1 MLFCHPA
8 EGGIYFPSTQFS
20 ARKVNPSFGG
30 MTKNHSHYIMHFLLA
45 PDKFRGSLSA
55 SEACAAMEKGIRL
68 LLPDAQITSL
78 PMADGGEGTAELLT
92 QTTQGSWH
100 TTRVNNPLFQPID
113 AGFGFSADGKTA
125 FIDSAAA
132 AGLALLNPQARNPL
146 LTTTYGLGQLIQRV
160 AMMGAQT
167 VVLGLGGSA
176 TTDGGVGLAAA
187 LGWQFLNASGDM
199 FIPTGGTLIRITRII
214 PPTTNLLIRFRV
226 ACDVQNPLYGT
237 TGAALVFAPQKG
249 ATPEQVDLLDAG
261 LRHLDQVAQQQL
273 DLTNAAIPGAGAAG
287 GLGYG
292 LITFLGAQLEPGVD
306 VVLDAV
312 QFDKHLANADVVLTG
327 EGKLDSQTAQGKL
340 IAGICRRANRAGVP
354 VVALCGT
361 LILAPEAIKSIGLVA
376 AFSVLNK
383 PQLLEEAIL
392 MAADDLRQTTFNVVQ
407 LLHKYA
413 SLRL

>member
-1 MLFCHPA
+1 M
-8 EGGIYFPSTQFS
+8 
-20 ARKVNPSFGG
+20 
-30 MTKNHSHYIMHFLLA
+30 
-45 PDKFRGSLSA
+45 
-55 SEACAAMEKGIRL
+55 EAGIRL
-68 LLPDAQITSL
+68 VLPEARITSL

-100 TTRVNNPLFQPID
+100 TTQVNNPLFRPTA
-113 AGFGFSADGKTA
+113 AGFGLSADGKTG
-125 FIDSAAA
+125 FIDSASA
-132 AGLALLNPQARNPL
+132 AGLALLSKNERNPM
-146 LTTTYGLGQLIQRV
+146 LTTTYGLGQLIQHV
-160 AMMGAQT
+160 AMLGAQT

-187 LGWQFLNASGDM
+187 LGWQFLKASGDM
-199 FIPTGGTLIRITRII
+199 FIPTGGTLTQIARII
-214 PPTTNLLIRFRV
+214 PPTTSPLIRFRV

-249 ATPEQVDLLDAG
+249 ATPEHVDLLDAG
-261 LRHLDQVAQQQL
+261 LRHLDQVVQQQL
-273 DLTNAAIPGAGAAG
+273 GLTNAAIPGAGAAG

-312 QFDKHLANADVVLTG
+312 NFDQHLANANVVLTG
-327 EGKLDSQTAQGKL
+327 EGKLDGQTAQGKL

-361 LILAPEAIKSIGLVA
+361 LTLTPDEIKAIGLVA
-376 AFSVLNK
+376 AFSILNR
-383 PQLLEEAIL
+383 PQLLEEAVL
-392 MAADDLRQTTFNVVQ
+392 MAANDLRQTTFNVVQ